1 MDNVLNSFA
10 KALILVL
17 SATRI
22 SPSTKPKS
30 MPKSIVYWKNSMIN
44 KGFSSLKL
52 FSVVFPGLLLFRI

>member
-30 MPKSIVYWKNSMIN
+30 MPNSIVYWKNSMIN
-44 KGFSSLKL
+44 K
-52 FSVVFPGLLLFRI
+52 